1 MPLQTDFD
9 DWFIMAATY
18 KLRGEI
24 RKRYAIRSSEF
35 FDGTP
40 EQWTSMMNRLPDRLG
55 TTKGPEYEVIEGC
68 LKNLKDR
75 LEDHENISEI
85 IFERGEKSYF
95 VLDNTKV
102 LYPSDKNTV
111 IFINLDK
118 LIQHAYLTEEQQEIK
133 KKEKARWK
141 ILEAG
146 AVFATLAAM
155 MTYIGDKI

>member
-1 MPLQTDFD
+1 MPLRPDFD
-9 DWFIMAATY
+9 DWFIIVATY

-40 EQWTSMMNRLPDRLG
+40 GQWDSMMNRLPDRLG
-55 TTKGPEYEVIEGC
+55 KTKSPEYEVIEAS

-75 LEDHENISEI
+75 LEDHENVSEI
-85 IFERGEKSYF
+85 IFERGGKSYF

-102 LYPSDKNTV
+102 LYPSDTHTV
-111 IFINLDK
+111 IYVDLDK
-118 LIQHAYLTEEQQEIK
+118 LIQHTYLTEEQQELK
-133 KKEKARWK
+133 KKEEARWK

-146 AVFATLAAM
+146 AVFVTLAAIL
-155 MTYIGDKI
+155 TYIGDKI